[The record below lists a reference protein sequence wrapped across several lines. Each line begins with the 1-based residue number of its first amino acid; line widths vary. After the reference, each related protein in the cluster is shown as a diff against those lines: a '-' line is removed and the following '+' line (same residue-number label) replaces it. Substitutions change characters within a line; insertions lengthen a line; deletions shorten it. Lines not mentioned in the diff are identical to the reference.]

1 MTNYQNDIEFVAS
14 ENDISKVKEIIEAGA
29 NQDTLNAG
37 LSCAV
42 AYAHVE
48 LADYLIEQGANLTHS
63 NYDPLY
69 WACHND
75 NEQAIKYVL
84 SKGIDININDGMI
97 IWLCADR
104 MSSEFIQW
112 LLENGADPSVR
123 NGEVL
128 IQTAEYGDIDVL
140 KILLEKGSF
149 KRKVINSAKSRNRQ
163 EIVKILKATDD

>member
-1 MTNYQNDIEFVAS
+1 
-14 ENDISKVKEIIEAGA
+14 
-29 NQDTLNAG
+29 
-37 LSCAV
+37 
-42 AYAHVE
+42 
-48 LADYLIEQGANLTHS
+48 
-63 NYDPLY
+63 
-69 WACHND
+69 
-75 NEQAIKYVL
+75 
-84 SKGIDININDGMI
+84 MI

-149 KRKVINSAKSRNRQ
+149 KRKVINKAINSAKSRNRQ